1 MYRYSATN
9 AFPTSS
15 YQASNYWV
23 DVILTG
29 GTG

>member
-1 MYRYSATN
+1 MYRYGATN
-9 AFPTSS
+9 GFPSKS

-23 DVILTG
+23 DVVFTA